1 MLNKSFP
8 TELLS
13 SAHSRKNLR
22 NGIGYTSHEVAESQT
37 GRRFSINKKHIIP
50 ETRERDGITAAEG
63 LGSLKGTWKQ
73 GGSASTGSRTT
84 ENVFAE
90 EATPRKKGELPS
102 FSFSFYIIAHLLS
115 VQLSPLWGQLLR
127 TLDGRGTKKPEGKLW
142 ITAEYIWLLE
152 SNVWPCVSLW
162 DFGLSSPSRSWW
174 KQISTITSR

>member
-37 GRRFSINKKHIIP
+37 GRRFSINKKHTIP

-73 GGSASTGSRTT
+73 GGSASMGSRTT
-84 ENVFAE
+84 ENVSAE
-90 EATPRKKGELPS
+90 EATRGKRENSLAS
-102 FSFSFYIIAHLLS
+102 LS
-115 VQLSPLWGQLLR
+115 LF
-127 TLDGRGTKKPEGKLW
+127 T
-142 ITAEYIWLLE
+142 
-152 SNVWPCVSLW
+152 
-162 DFGLSSPSRSWW
+162 
-174 KQISTITSR
+174 